1 MRSRKRSVLRG
12 LRDALLIGAAA
23 VLGALLVKA
32 FVFDA
37 VHVPTPSMSGTLVP
51 GDFVLVNKLVYGPRL
66 YTGGSLLGV
75 VLPEVRLP
83 AIAPPRCGDIV
94 LFRFPGTP
102 EESRPLHYVKRL
114 IGKPGDD
121 VEIRE
126 GRVLVNGTVLRRI
139 PTAEKLEH
147 PPPDFG
153 PYTVPRGMYFM
164 LGDNL
169 GDSYDSRSWGCVPA
183 ENIIGKALVVYWSK
197 GEEGIQWDR
206 LGTFVQ

>member
-23 VLGALLVKA
+23 VVGALTVKA

-37 VHVPTPSMSGTLVP
+37 VHVPTPSMSETLRP
-51 GDFVLVNKLVYGPRL
+51 GDFVLVNKLVYGPRVCA
-66 YTGGSLLGV
+66 GGSFLGV
-75 VLPEVRLP
+75 ALPEIRLP
-83 AIAPPRCGDIV
+83 EIAPPRPGDIV

-102 EESRPLHYVKRL
+102 DESRPLHYVKR
-114 IGKPGDD
+114 IVGRPGDD
-121 VEIRE
+121 VQIRE
-126 GRVLVNGTVLRRI
+126 GQVLVNGTVLRRI
-139 PTAEKLEH
+139 PTAERLQQ

-153 PYTVPRGMYFM
+153 PYLVPRGMYFM

-183 ENIIGKALVVYWSK
+183 GNIIGKALVIYWSK
-197 GEEGIQWDR
+197 GEEGVRWDR
-206 LGTFVQ
+206 LGTFVR